1 MAKRYLRLVRFFLLS
16 RLLLKPP
23 SLASCCTST
32 VLCNSVS
39 GSEHLYHTS
48 MVRYCIIPVQYQTR
62 AQDATIRAR
71 RAVESTRPFAGN
83 FLPSHTAV
91 SSPLLL
97 RSSTS
102 IMLARYGCLR
112 MMGSVLMLGQCGID
126 WPYKHLQ
133 VMFDICVL
141 ADTAKATS
149 LVSRSL

>member
-23 SLASCCTST
+23 SIASCCT

-39 GSEHLYHTS
+39 GSEYLYQHGT
-48 MVRYCIIPVQYQTR
+48 VPYCIIPVRVQYQTR
-62 AQDATIRAR
+62 AQDATVRAR

-83 FLPSHTAV
+83 SLPSHTAV
-91 SSPLLL
+91 SSALLL
-97 RSSTS
+97 RSS
-102 IMLARYGCLR
+102 IILARYGCLR
-112 MMGSVLMLGQCGID
+112 IMGSALMLGQCRID
-126 WPYKHLQ
+126 WPYNHLQ